1 MEPMIS
7 LEAKNLGKW
16 FGHRKVFEGIR
27 FRLENRGSVVIS
39 GKNGSGK
46 TTLLKV
52 LSGLLRPTAGQT
64 VISHAGKELSVE
76 QRRNLLGMVMPDLEL
91 YGELTAFENLLF
103 LSRIRGSCPE
113 GETIRKRIERVGLK
127 GRDDDLV
134 SSFSSG
140 MKQRLKYA
148 FALLNDPRILF
159 LDEPTAYLDEEGAS
173 LVHQIIAFH
182 KEKNLVI
189 IATNEQS
196 DLRYADQSVHLGD

>member
-1 MEPMIS
+1 MGPMIS

-27 FRLENRGSVVIS
+27 FRLEGRESLVIRGR
-39 GKNGSGK
+39 NGSGK

-52 LSGLLRPTAGQT
+52 LSGLLRPTTGQT
-64 VISHAGKELSVE
+64 VISHDGKELSPD

-91 YGELTAFENLLF
+91 YGELTAFENLLY
-103 LSRIRGSCPE
+103 LSRIRGTRPE
-113 GETIRKRIERVGLK
+113 KETIRDKIKRVGLE
-127 GRDDDLV
+127 GRGDDPV

-173 LVHQIIAFH
+173 LVHQIIGFH
-182 KEKNLVI
+182 REKNLVI

-196 DLRYADQSVHLGD
+196 DLRYADQEIHLGD